1 MERLMKVFCVLGV
14 IALVS
19 SAATAATLFYGSPG
33 DWTNTGCGSYYPTA
47 VPVAANGDYVYM
59 YADTPA
65 TPLVITAGTTAEA
78 DFLHLD
84 AWGLKSNALT
94 VNGSFSTQ
102 NALTWNNL
110 LFGPW
115 NNAGTQGIVTV
126 NDGGS
131 IDTGQ
136 LGVYNPT
143 GTDGTNG
150 GDYQLILNGGTVN
163 ADLLRYNADAGFFI
177 DIVFADDDAFL
188 TCPTADFDAVNA
200 LGSIISGAGL
210 GPVGM
215 IQDNGDGT
223 AVYGIVPEP
232 ATMVLLGL
240 GVLVLRRKK

>member
-1 MERLMKVFCVLGV
+1 MERLMKVFCVLGM

-19 SAATAATLFYGSPG
+19 SVSSAATVFYGSPG
-33 DWTNTGCGSYYPTA
+33 DWTNTDCGSYYPGS

-84 AWGLKSNALT
+84 AWGIKSNALT

-102 NALTWNNL
+102 DALTWNNF

-115 NNAGTQGIVTV
+115 NGAGTQGILTI

-131 IDTGQ
+131 VDTGQ
-136 LGVYNPT
+136 IGVYNPAAG
-143 GTDGTNG
+143 GTTG
-150 GDYQLILNGGTVN
+150 GDYQAILNGGTLT
-163 ADLLRYNADAGFFI
+163 ADSLRYNADDGFFI
-177 DIVFADDDAFL
+177 TINIADYDAAL
-188 TCPTADFDAVNA
+188 ICPQADFDAVNA
-200 LGSIISGAGL
+200 LATGGVIGADTIVMEDL
-210 GPVGM
+210 GG
-215 IQDNGDGT
+215 
-223 AVYGIVPEP
+223 GIGKYTLIPEP

-240 GVLVLRRKK
+240 GALVLRRKK